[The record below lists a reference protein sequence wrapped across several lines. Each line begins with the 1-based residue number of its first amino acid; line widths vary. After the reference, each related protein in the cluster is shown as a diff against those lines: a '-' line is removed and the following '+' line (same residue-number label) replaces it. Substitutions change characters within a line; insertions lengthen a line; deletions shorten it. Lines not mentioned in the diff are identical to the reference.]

1 VYEQHIMSDNNS
13 TNMPTEEVMVVQG
26 AVPHVDDV
34 NDGDIEDNGATIED
48 VNSNNKDMNATEVT
62 TSSTLTT
69 KQKQEKWIT
78 KQRLCHVVFNMDNSD
93 IISIAGVDI
102 KSIIALNIRAFAR
115 TNNIQIPKDKTKKQ
129 DFIDAMV
136 IILL

>member
-1 VYEQHIMSDNNS
+1 MSDNNN

-69 KQKQEKWIT
+69 KQKQEKQ
-78 KQRLCHVVFNMDNSD
+78 KKMDYETETLSCCVQY
-93 IISIAGVDI
+93 G
-102 KSIIALNIRAFAR
+102 
-115 TNNIQIPKDKTKKQ
+115 QQ
-129 DFIDAMV
+129 
-136 IILL
+136 